1 MFFGRK
7 YVVAPPTGLFGSP
20 LLKKICGRPYSWI
33 VNGYIIIYIYLLGG
47 ENNALTE
54 EDPQTILNELST
66 TFCRQKFDIL
76 FCDETA
82 SQSGRILP
90 LEVVSTFCRQHSI
103 KLIVDGTQSCQLLF
117 AKNKHDILD
126 QVKYRWVFRQFFQ

>member
-1 MFFGRK
+1 MTLLIHFF
-7 YVVAPPTGLFGSP
+7 
-20 LLKKICGRPYSWI
+20 
-33 VNGYIIIYIYLLGG
+33 LGG

-90 LEVVSTFCRQHSI
+90 LEIVSTFCRQNSI

-117 AKNKHDILD
+117 AKNKQEIMD
-126 QVKYRWVFRQFFQ
+126 QVKIRRNWSRDGSNFGLHLKITSVNCSMSQMYFC

>member
-1 MFFGRK
+1 MI
-7 YVVAPPTGLFGSP
+7 LFEKLKHKLEMAMILLIYFLGS
-20 LLKKICGRPYSWI
+20 
-33 VNGYIIIYIYLLGG
+33 
-47 ENNALTE
+47 ENNALIE
-54 EDPQTILNELST
+54 EDPQTILKELST

-90 LEVVSTFCRQHSI
+90 LEIVSTFCRQHSI

-117 AKNKHDILD
+117 AKNKHEILN
-126 QVKYRWVFRQFFQ
+126 QVKICTQSKLV

>member
-1 MFFGRK
+1 M
-7 YVVAPPTGLFGSP
+7 
-20 LLKKICGRPYSWI
+20 
-33 VNGYIIIYIYLLGG
+33 
-47 ENNALTE
+47 TE

-117 AKNKHDILD
+117 AKNRHDILD
-126 QVKYRWVFRQFFQ
+126 QVKNLNGGKLLILKRITKSTKFQFHKRKPKRDRL